1 MANQKS
7 YAGIEALSSFLTNL
21 YSIFVKKTDMSDV
34 LSVDIDSYNVGS
46 PATINADTFQ
56 GYSIDSFVMSGQPIS
71 GLSIPTEN
79 SQAANK
85 EYVDT
90 CVKDANIYVDNKI
103 YEISA
108 VPNCSSDD
116 DGKFLRVV
124 AGKAVWQTVQNAE
137 EENV

>member
-1 MANQKS
+1 MADQKS

-21 YSIFVKKTDMSDV
+21 YDIFVKKTDMSDV
-34 LSVDIDSYNVGS
+34 LSVDVDSYHIGS
-46 PATINADTFQ
+46 PATINADTLQ
-56 GYSIDSFVMSGQPIS
+56 GYSPDSFVMSGQPIS

-90 CVKDANIYVDNKI
+90 CIKDANIYVDNKI
-103 YEISA
+103 YEINA
-108 VPNCSSDD
+108 VPSCSPDD

-124 AGKAVWQTVQNAE
+124 SGKSVWQTVQDAE
-137 EENV
+137 GMSV